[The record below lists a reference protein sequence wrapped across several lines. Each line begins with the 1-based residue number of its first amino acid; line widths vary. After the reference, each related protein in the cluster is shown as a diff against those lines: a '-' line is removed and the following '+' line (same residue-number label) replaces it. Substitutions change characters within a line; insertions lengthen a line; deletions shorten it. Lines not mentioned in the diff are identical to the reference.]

1 MSPLEI
7 RDCTKNLAGHII
19 GPMNRSATSFNP
31 CGLITLTTD
40 FGLQDPF
47 AGIMKGV
54 IKRHFGDASVV
65 DLCHAVPP
73 FRGEIAGLWLGLC
86 HHWFPEGT
94 VHVAVVDPGVGTDRN
109 IVCIQARCHAFIAPD
124 NGLAAELV
132 SHLDS
137 WTAWR
142 LDPEALDLDIASTTF
157 HGRDIFAPV
166 AAMLASAS
174 AAPDSLGSPDPELVP
189 SALPRPI
196 RKDASLTGE
205 ILFADH
211 FGNLSTNIPGPL
223 PKEWNDATVS
233 VEAQTARLVRAYGE
247 ARPGETVAIFN
258 SFGLLEIAL
267 PRASARDRRQWGP
280 GTPVRVSKTG

>member
-1 MSPLEI
+1 
-7 RDCTKNLAGHII
+7 
-19 GPMNRSATSFNP
+19 
-31 CGLITLTTD
+31 
-40 FGLQDPF
+40 
-47 AGIMKGV
+47 
-54 IKRHFGDASVV
+54 
-65 DLCHAVPP
+65 
-73 FRGEIAGLWLGLC
+73 
-86 HHWFPEGT
+86 
-94 VHVAVVDPGVGTDRN
+94 VAVVDPGVGTDRN

-166 AAMLASAS
+166 AAMLASAN